1 MTEKKTGFQPNLA
14 GRKRNGRIMARLFL
28 ASTIFAILCLGALL
42 FSIFNQTAGYV
53 LVEYAAS
60 EADVLP
66 AKDDGNPKHL
76 ESLEKVELL
85 ALIDE
90 NLGARRKKALD
101 IEKPLDTRTD
111 KELRDLIIA
120 EVLQPKVIR
129 TWLFFESILSRAHI
143 FEWAAENAPEGTL
156 TFRWWLS
163 PAFLT
168 ASQSSDALYAGVRS
182 AIIGSLMTIALTIL
196 VAFPIGLGAA
206 IWLEEYAKANRIN
219 GIIKT
224 NIYNLSGVPSI
235 IYGMLG
241 LGIFVRALEPFTSG
255 ALFGVTGGDAAGNG
269 RTVLSA
275 GLTLALL
282 ILPTIIINAQEAIR
296 AVPRSLR
303 ESGYALGATKWQVI
317 FHHVLPSS
325 MDRILTG
332 TVLAVSRGIG
342 ETAPLVLVGAATF
355 LTRDPTSI
363 FSRFTTLPIQIYQW
377 TARPQAE
384 FKNIAAAAILI
395 LMILLLSLNSV
406 AIILRN
412 EFRSRKR
419 G

>member
-1 MTEKKTGFQPNLA
+1 MTGHRSGFQANLA
-14 GRKRNGRIMARLFL
+14 GRKRNGRAMAWVFL
-28 ASTIFAILCLGALL
+28 ASTAFAVLCLGALL
-42 FSIFNQTAGYV
+42 FSILNQTAGYV
-53 LVEYAAS
+53 LVEYAVS
-60 EADVLP
+60 EADVFP
-66 AKDDGNPKHL
+66 SGDDGKPKKL
-76 ESLEKVELL
+76 DSLSREELL
-85 ALIDE
+85 AVIDG
-90 NLGARRKKALD
+90 NLGARRIKALE
-101 IEKPLDTRTD
+101 IEKNLNARTD
-111 KELRDLIIA
+111 KELEELVIA
-120 EVLQPKVIR
+120 EVLQPEVLRSWFLI
-129 TWLFFESILSRAHI
+129 ESLLGRDSV
-143 FEWAAENAPEGTL
+143 FEWAAENAPDGSL

-163 PAFLT
+163 PAFLS

-182 AIIGSLMTIALTIL
+182 AIIGSLMTIALTL
-196 VAFPIGLGAA
+196 LAAFPIGLGAA
-206 IWLEEYAKANRIN
+206 IWLEEYAKESRLN

-241 LGIFVRALEPFTSG
+241 LGIFVRALEPLTSG
-255 ALFGVTGGDAAGNG
+255 ALFGVSGGDAAGNG

-317 FHHVLPSS
+317 LHHVLPAS

-355 LTRDPTSI
+355 LTRDPSTI

-384 FKNIAAAAILI
+384 FRNIAAAAIVI

>member
-1 MTEKKTGFQPNLA
+1 
-14 GRKRNGRIMARLFL
+14 
-28 ASTIFAILCLGALL
+28 
-42 FSIFNQTAGYV
+42 
-53 LVEYAAS
+53 
-60 EADVLP
+60 
-66 AKDDGNPKHL
+66 
-76 ESLEKVELL
+76 
-85 ALIDE
+85 
-90 NLGARRKKALD
+90 
-101 IEKPLDTRTD
+101 
-111 KELRDLIIA
+111 
-120 EVLQPKVIR
+120 
-129 TWLFFESILSRAHI
+129 
-143 FEWAAENAPEGTL
+143 
-156 TFRWWLS
+156 
-163 PAFLT
+163 
-168 ASQSSDALYAGVRS
+168 
-182 AIIGSLMTIALTIL
+182 
-196 VAFPIGLGAA
+196 
-206 IWLEEYAKANRIN
+206 
-219 GIIKT
+219 
-224 NIYNLSGVPSI
+224 
-235 IYGMLG
+235 
-241 LGIFVRALEPFTSG
+241 
-255 ALFGVTGGDAAGNG
+255 TGGDAAGNG

-395 LMILLLSLNSV
+395 LMVLLLSLNSV